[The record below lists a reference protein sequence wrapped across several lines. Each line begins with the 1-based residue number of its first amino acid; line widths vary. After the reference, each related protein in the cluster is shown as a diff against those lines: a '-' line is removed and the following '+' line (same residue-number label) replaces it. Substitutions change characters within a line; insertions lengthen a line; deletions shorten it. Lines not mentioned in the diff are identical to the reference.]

1 MTVTIPEP
9 SATVNELYAALSP
22 ELRREVEKQEED
34 FRVPR
39 GLRLVQ
45 RHVPQGRL
53 VIVMSGRVEIS
64 VPSEGHEVLLG
75 TAGPGKVF
83 GMRAVVSGELPEINV
98 TCLEECDIA
107 VIPAEKFISVLR
119 DNPQMYF
126 AVAKVLSADLKI
138 ADQLIRNCA
147 RKGSAVARSKII

>member
-1 MTVTIPEP
+1 MSVTSVAETQ
-9 SATVNELYAALSP
+9 AVNEFYAGLSGESRK
-22 ELRREVEKQEED
+22 ELEQAEED

-39 GLRLVQ
+39 GYKLIQHGVYPDRLII
-45 RHVPQGRL
+45 L
-53 VIVMSGRVEIS
+53 ISGRVEIS
-64 VPSEGHEVLLG
+64 VPSAGTDVVLG

-83 GMRAVVSGELPEINV
+83 GMRAVVSGELPEINA

-107 VIPAEKFISVLR
+107 VIQGDVFTAILK

-147 RKGSAVARSKII
+147 RKASSLDRKMV